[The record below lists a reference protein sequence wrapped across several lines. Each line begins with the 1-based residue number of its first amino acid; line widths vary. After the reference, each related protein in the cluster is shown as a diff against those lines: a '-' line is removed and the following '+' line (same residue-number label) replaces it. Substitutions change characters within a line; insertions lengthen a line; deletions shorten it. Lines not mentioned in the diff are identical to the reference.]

1 MNEAFTTFI
10 SIVETCA
17 PYSLAWALG
26 MRAYRFLV
34 NAFTGRDVQL

>member
-10 SIVETCA
+10 EIISTTA

-26 MRAYRFLV
+26 IRAYRFLV
-34 NAFTGRDVQL
+34 NAFTGRDVQP